1 MWEPTP
7 LRLVSCLSWNCR
19 GLGNPQIEDEL
30 VALVSSKDPKLVF
43 LMETKVEKP
52 TMERMGRKMSFNNIF
67 VVPQL
72 NRTGGLALL
81 WRDDLSV
88 DVQTYSDRHI
98 DAIVDHG
105 VDDT

>member
-1 MWEPTP
+1 M
-7 LRLVSCLSWNCR
+7 SCLSWNCR